1 MMKHFLMLILFL
13 VFLTACTNEKPRPE
27 GDAVPME
34 ISIAKRDAMEA
45 GAQTGRQ
52 LYVNHHIKGQ
62 NVYIECFV
70 PNFTF
75 SNEHGKKI
83 NGEGYMNLY
92 VDGKKT
98 DEIHTAAFIIKGLK
112 TGTHTISLELL
123 HNDSSKYHLKKT
135 WNVTVQ

>member
-1 MMKHFLMLILFL
+1 MMKHIMLLILLL
-13 VFLTACTNEKPRPE
+13 VSLTACTNEKPRPE
-27 GDAVPME
+27 GNAVPME
-34 ISIAKRDAMEA
+34 ISITQQDAVEA

-52 LYVNHHIKGQ
+52 LFVNHHLKGR

-75 SNEHGKKI
+75 SDERGKKV

-92 VDGKKT
+92 VDEKKT
-98 DEIHTAAFIIKGLK
+98 DEIHTAAFIIKGLEK
-112 TGTHTISLELL
+112 GTHTISLELL